1 MKTKFTGFLTL
12 LLALIV
18 QFTFAQEKT
27 VTGTVV
33 DQDGLALPGVSV
45 LIKGTYNGAT
55 TDLDGDY
62 SISASQGD
70 VLVFSF
76 IGQKTE
82 ERLVGEANVIDVT
95 LGIDAKELG
104 EIVVTASGL
113 EANKSSLGYAVQNV
127 DTQDLLD
134 SKEPNLVNALNS
146 KVAGVQVT
154 SSAGTPGASSSIRIR
169 GSVSVNKSNQPL
181 FVVDGIPIDNSTGGG
196 GNEADGVSESNRAID
211 LNPNDI
217 ASLTVLKG
225 AAATALYG
233 VRAANGAIVITTK
246 KGKAG
251 KPVVRIST
259 TYAVDK
265 VNKLPKRQNIY
276 AQGAFDKGVATYKG
290 PETAE
295 GDTWGPL
302 ISDLEFDGDD
312 TYFFDKGG
320 KLVPKGTG
328 NGTPA
333 RAYDPYSFFVNGR
346 TIDLNASVSGGNE
359 SIRYYFSG
367 GRLDQQGV
375 IPNAT
380 FQRTSFRSNL
390 EVDISKKLS
399 ATVSAAFSNSGG
411 FRVQQGSNINGIMLG
426 LLRNTPT
433 FDIGNGLSGHA
444 AADEESTYVN
454 PDGSQRSY
462 RWGVYDSPYWVVN
475 KNPTED
481 NVNRVIGVAG
491 LKYELNKSLYL
502 SYKLGIDHY
511 SEAVISALDIN
522 LGGAGSNA
530 GKITQRFAGS
540 SDITSDL
547 VLGFN
552 RGLFDGLTMT
562 GLVGYNLFNSHYTQ
576 QETFGETLA
585 APNFYHISN
594 AADITANEDINRKRI
609 HGLYSTIDFNYRD
622 WAFLNLTGRND
633 WSSALPSD
641 NNTYQSY
648 SVSTGVVLSE
658 ALDIR
663 NSFLDYLKLRGS
675 YGVIGNDAPIYS
687 TVNTYSQ
694 AESGGDGFISA
705 IEFPAYGTN
714 AFERS
719 TLLANPKL
727 RPERATTYEVGGE
740 VRFFDGRF
748 GLDVTYF
755 NTKSEDVIINVETS
769 AAIGYTNSVL
779 NSGEI
784 LNKGWEIVGS
794 FTPVEVNDFRWDIE
808 ANFTSMENTVI
819 QLAEGLD
826 RVGLEGFT
834 STSASL
840 VTGMPYSVI
849 WGDGFQKTEDGRTI
863 IDENGWPLADPN
875 KKALGDPNP
884 DFTLGLRNSF
894 EYKGIRLSA
903 LLDIRKGGDVWCGT
917 CGIMDYFGTSQLS
930 ADERNDTKVF
940 DGVINTGTT
949 DNPVY
954 VENDIAVPVA
964 HSPTASEGE
973 FYRRRYGFGGI
984 TEMTVFDASWVRLR
998 ELTLA
1003 YTFPKNIIG
1012 DGFGVLEGAGV
1023 SVTGRNLW
1031 LSTKYPGIDPETN
1044 LTGNSNGYGLDY
1056 FNSPNTKSISMTL
1069 NLTF

>member
-1 MKTKFTGFLTL
+1 M
-12 LLALIV
+12 
-18 QFTFAQEKT
+18 
-27 VTGTVV
+27 
-33 DQDGLALPGVSV
+33 
-45 LIKGTYNGAT
+45 
-55 TDLDGDY
+55 
-62 SISASQGD
+62 
-70 VLVFSF
+70 
-76 IGQKTE
+76 
-82 ERLVGEANVIDVT
+82 VGESTKIDVT
-95 LGIDAKELG
+95 LGADAKELG
-104 EIVVTASGL
+104 EVVITASGL

-127 DTQDLLD
+127 DTQEILD
-134 SKEPNLVNALNS
+134 SKEPNLVNALNA

-196 GNEADGVSESNRAID
+196 GNTAGGVTESNRAID

-251 KPVVRIST
+251 KPVVKIST

-276 AQGAFDKGVATYKG
+276 AQGAFKDGVATYRG

-295 GDTWGPL
+295 GDSWGPM
-302 ISDLEFDGDD
+302 ISELEFDGDD
-312 TYFFDKGG
+312 GYFFDKGG

-328 NGTPA
+328 NGVPA
-333 RAYDPYSFFVNGR
+333 RAYDPYSFFENGR
-346 TIDLNASVSGGNE
+346 TINLNASVSGGNE
-359 SIRYYFSG
+359 TTRYYFSG
-367 GRLDQQGV
+367 GRLDQKGV
-375 IPNAT
+375 IPNAS

-390 EVDISKKLS
+390 EVDISEKLS
-399 ATVSAAFSNSGG
+399 ATMSASFSNSGG

-433 FDIGNGLSGHA
+433 FDIGNGLSGQSA
-444 AADEESTYVN
+444 ANEESTYVN

-462 RWGVYDSPYWVVN
+462 RWGVYDSPYWTVN

-481 NVNRVIGVAG
+481 NVNRVIGIAG
-491 LKYELNKSLYL
+491 LKYEINKSLYL

-522 LGGAGSNA
+522 LGGFGNNVGSV
-530 GKITQRFAGS
+530 TQRFAGN
-540 SDITSDL
+540 SDVTSDL
-547 VLGFN
+547 VFGFN
-552 RGLFDGLTMT
+552 HELVDGLTMT

-576 QETFGETLA
+576 QETFGNTLA

-594 AADITANEDINRKRI
+594 AADLTADEDISRKRI
-609 HGLYSTIDFNYRD
+609 HGLYSTLDFSYND

-648 SVSTGVVLSE
+648 SVSTGIVLSE
-658 ALDIR
+658 AIDIR
-663 NSFLDYLKLRGS
+663 DSFLDYLKLRAS

-687 TVNTYSQ
+687 TANIYSQ
-694 AESGGDGFISA
+694 AESDGDGFISSV
-705 IEFPAYGTN
+705 EYPSYGTN
-714 AFERS
+714 AFERG
-719 TLLANPKL
+719 TLLANPQL
-727 RPERATTYEVGGE
+727 TPERATTYEVGGE
-740 VRFFDGRF
+740 VRLFNGRF

-755 NTKSEDVIINVETS
+755 NTQSEDVIIEVQTS
-769 AAIGYTNSVL
+769 ATTGYLESVL

-784 LNKGWEIVGS
+784 LNKGWEIIGS
-794 FTPVEVNDFRWDIE
+794 FTPVESYDFRWDIE
-808 ANFTSMENTVI
+808 GNFTSMENTVE

-826 RVGLEGFT
+826 RVFLAGFT

-840 VTGMPYSVI
+840 VTGMPYSTI
-849 WGDGFQKTEDGRTI
+849 WGDGFQRADDGRMI
-863 IDENGWPLADPN
+863 IGSDGWPLADPE

-903 LLDIRKGGDVWCGT
+903 LLDFRKGGDVWCGT

-930 ADERNDTKVF
+930 ADERNDKIVF
-940 DGVINTGTT
+940 DGVINTGTS

-954 VENDIAVPVA
+954 VENDISVPIA
-964 HSPTASEGE
+964 QSPTASEGE

-984 TEMTVFDASWVRLR
+984 TEMNIWDGSWMRLR
-998 ELTLA
+998 ELTLS
-1003 YTFPKNIIG
+1003 YTLPDNLLDGIG
-1012 DGFGVLEGAGV
+1012 LLEGAGL

-1031 LSTKYPGIDPETN
+1031 LKTDYPGIDPETN

-1056 FNSPNTKSISMTL
+1056 FNSPNTKSVSMTL